1 MWQAIQIKPTK
12 KPVEAGYVNVFFL
25 KLYLLCYRCK
35 ISYKY
40 KLSVLSIR
48 RFHHNKSSD
57 LYIYIYIKNNHLIEI
72 LFVEMN
78 FVENDFIHSFKIIF
92 IYLGQNFC
100 IYIC

>member
-1 MWQAIQIKPTK
+1 MASNTNQQK
-12 KPVEAGYVNVFFL
+12 KPVEAGYVNSIFL

-48 RFHHNKSSD
+48 RSHHNKSSD
-57 LYIYIYIKNNHLIEI
+57 LYIYKKNNHLIEI

-78 FVENDFIHSFKIIF
+78 FVENDFIHSLK
-92 IYLGQNFC
+92 
-100 IYIC
+100 

>member
-12 KPVEAGYVNVFFL
+12 KKPVEAGYVNSFFF
-25 KLYLLCYRCK
+25 KLYLLRYRCK

-48 RFHHNKSSD
+48 RSHHNKSSD
-57 LYIYIYIKNNHLIEI
+57 LYIKKNNHLIEI

-100 IYIC
+100 IC

>member
-12 KPVEAGYVNVFFL
+12 KPVEARYVNLVFL
-25 KLYLLCYRCK
+25 KLYLILCYRCK

-48 RFHHNKSSD
+48 RSHHNKSSD
-57 LYIYIYIKNNHLIEI
+57 LYIYKKNNHLIEI